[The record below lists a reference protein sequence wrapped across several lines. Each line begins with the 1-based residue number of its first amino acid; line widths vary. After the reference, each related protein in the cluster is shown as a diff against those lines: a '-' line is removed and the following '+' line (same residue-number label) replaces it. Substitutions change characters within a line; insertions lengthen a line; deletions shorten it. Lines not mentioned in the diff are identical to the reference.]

1 MRWIDKMGLSFSL
14 SNSPVIPARSLK
26 RYLTFWLL
34 GGLDNYLLFTKPS
47 KIQSQA
53 GLELREVLIKKWE
66 EKHKQ
71 KFNRRKIL
79 FQERLQEIEKKKLLK
94 NLAAQEGAD
103 IASAMA
109 TPIQKIT
116 KSEEM
121 NKNQQ
126 SSVWK
131 RAIEWNV

>member
-1 MRWIDKMGLSFSL
+1 
-14 SNSPVIPARSLK
+14 
-26 RYLTFWLL
+26 
-34 GGLDNYLLFTKPS
+34 
-47 KIQSQA
+47 
-53 GLELREVLIKKWE
+53 
-66 EKHKQ
+66 
-71 KFNRRKIL
+71 
-79 FQERLQEIEKKKLLK
+79 
-94 NLAAQEGAD
+94 
-103 IASAMA
+103 MA